1 LSQVPANGGRRLIAV
16 SNRVATPS
24 EGDQS
29 AGGLAVGVLS
39 ALRASGG
46 IWFGWNG
53 KLTSGESHRPEIEEH
68 DTIRFVGMDL
78 NETDFEGYYN
88 GFSNKVLW
96 PLFHYLLS
104 FIQYEHTDFDA
115 YLRVNALFARKL
127 LPLLEP
133 NDMIWV
139 HDYHLIPLASEI
151 RKAGVDLPVGFFL
164 HVPFPGF
171 DVLQALPDRNYLLR
185 SLCAYDVVGFQT
197 ERDLASFREAISQP
211 EVGARVD
218 SEHRIAVADGFLH
231 ADVFPIGIDVDGV
244 IAFARESQLEAEVAR
259 TTQGLEERQF
269 IIGVDRLDYSK
280 GLEQR
285 FRAYERL
292 LEKYP
297 ETRGT
302 VSYTQIA
309 PPTRVGVRAYDEIR
323 TSLEQ
328 TSGAINGRFAT
339 LDWVPVKY
347 INRGANRKTL
357 MGLFQ
362 IADVGLVTP
371 IRDGMNLVAKE
382 FVASQDP
389 EDPGMLVLS
398 TLAGAAHELRDAIL
412 VNPYDVDEVA
422 DGINRA
428 LRMPL
433 AERKQRHANMMAVL
447 RQNDIVAWRNRFVDA
462 LGASKENAA
471 KVGSES
477 QS

>member
-1 LSQVPANGGRRLIAV
+1 MKNAAAPGARRIIAV
-16 SNRVATPS
+16 SNRVATPG
-24 EGDQS
+24 EGDKS
-29 AGGLAVGVLS
+29 AGGLAVGVLG

-53 KLTSGESHRPEIEEH
+53 ELTSGDTHKPEIEEH
-68 DTIRFVGMDL
+68 GNIRYIGIDL

-104 FIQYEHTDFDA
+104 FIQYDHKDFGA
-115 YLRVNALFARKL
+115 YLRVNSLFARKL

-133 NDMIWV
+133 GDVIWV
-139 HDYHLIPLASEI
+139 HDYHLIPLASEL
-151 RKAGVDLPVGFFL
+151 RKAGVDLPIGFFL

-171 DVLQALPDRNYLLR
+171 DVLLALPDRNYLLR

-197 ERDLASFREAISQP
+197 ARDLASFREAVSQP
-211 EVGARVD
+211 EVGATID
-218 SEHRIAVADGFLH
+218 TEQRITVADGILH
-231 ADVFPIGIDVDGV
+231 ADVYPIGIDVDGV
-244 IAFARESQLEAEVAR
+244 IDFSHESQKEPEVSR
-259 TTQGLEERQF
+259 TTEGLAGRQF

-285 FRAYERL
+285 FRSYERL

-339 LDWVPVKY
+339 LDWVPIKY
-347 INRGANRKTL
+347 INRGVNRKTL
-357 MGLFQ
+357 MGLFRL
-362 IADVGLVTP
+362 ARVGLVTP

-389 EDPGMLVLS
+389 DDPGVLVLS
-398 TLAGAAHELRDAIL
+398 TLAGAAHELKDAIL

-428 LRMPL
+428 LTMSL
-433 AERKQRHANMMAVL
+433 DERKKRHAKMMAVL
-447 RQNDIVAWRNRFVDA
+447 RQNDIVMWRDRFVDA
-462 LGASKENAA
+462 LCASKDDHEPRFTH
-471 KVGSES
+471 
-477 QS
+477 